1 MPASRDQGEDSNR
14 PAGARLTEQPVNHT
28 CPRPTVS
35 TLASLHRGNRNRQ
48 DRLVRITV
56 RLFAG
61 LRERAGRSQVELEN
75 VTRVEDVWPR
85 LDLGAEPP
93 GLLYAVNRQYVEH
106 GQELVDGDEVALIP
120 PVSGGSFT
128 LVDGPLDIAAA
139 LREVED
145 PRAGAVAS
153 FVGTVRG
160 HSRGRDVVHLEYEAY
175 EEMAEPMLAR
185 LGDGLMERHGL
196 CAVAIH
202 HRLGR
207 VEIGEAS
214 VVIAVS
220 APHRSAALDAC
231 REAIETLKTTI
242 PLWKKEVYAGG
253 EEWIGRGS

>member
-1 MPASRDQGEDSNR
+1 
-14 PAGARLTEQPVNHT
+14 
-28 CPRPTVS
+28 
-35 TLASLHRGNRNRQ
+35 
-48 DRLVRITV
+48 VRVTV

-61 LRERAGRSQVELEN
+61 LRERAGRSHVELED
-75 VTRVEDVWPR
+75 VARVEDVWSR

-93 GLLYAVNRQYVEH
+93 GLLYAVNREYVERGH
-106 GQELVDGDEVALIP
+106 ELADGDEVALIP
-120 PVSGGSFT
+120 PVSGGSFR
-128 LVDGPLDIAAA
+128 LLDGPLDVAAV
-139 LREVED
+139 LHEVES
-145 PRAGAVAS
+145 PEAGAVAS

-160 HSRGRDVVHLEYEAY
+160 HSRGRDVEHLEYEAF

-185 LGDGLMERHGL
+185 LGDELTERHGL

-242 PLWKKEVYAGG
+242 PLWKKEVYSGG

>member
-1 MPASRDQGEDSNR
+1 MR
-14 PAGARLTEQPVNHT
+14 V
-28 CPRPTVS
+28 
-35 TLASLHRGNRNRQ
+35 
-48 DRLVRITV
+48 TV

-61 LRERAGRSQVELEN
+61 LRERAGRASLELED
-75 VTRVEDVWPR
+75 VARVEDVWPA
-85 LDLGAEPP
+85 LDLGAEPA
-93 GLLYAVNRQYVEH
+93 GLLYAVNREYVERGH
-106 GQELVDGDEVALIP
+106 ELADGDEVALIP
-120 PVSGGSFT
+120 PVSGGSFR
-128 LVDGPLDIAAA
+128 LIDGPLDIAAV

-145 PRAGAVAS
+145 PEAGAVAS
-153 FVGTVRG
+153 FVGTVRRS
-160 HSRGRDVVHLEYEAY
+160 SRNRDVEHLEYEAF
-175 EEMAEPMLAR
+175 EEMAEPLIAR
-185 LGDGLMERHGL
+185 LGEALKQRHGL